1 VHPYLQLHVKQSS
14 LGFTTYLQ
22 LHVKQSSL
30 EYTTYLQ
37 LHVKQSS
44 LGYTTYLQLHV
55 KQSSLYK
62 APSLFEICKRC
73 TVEPVLRGHI
83 WDKEKVAL

>member
-1 VHPYLQLHVKQSS
+1 MDSWVRKKHVAFCS
-14 LGFTTYLQ
+14 G
-22 LHVKQSSL
+22 
-30 EYTTYLQ
+30 
-37 LHVKQSS
+37 
-44 LGYTTYLQLHV
+44 
-55 KQSSLYK
+55 YK